1 MSTVWWEG
9 ERLSIPTLQSGQAGP
24 CLESHLRAAAPRQAP
39 ADCLEELTG
48 QPHLGP
54 GLGHLK
60 HQDFNNAEMVGEFD
74 IDIDM
79 EEEDSDHPDP
89 SPEHFSRWRAAKQ
102 QLPAVRS
109 SVSSVLAPA
118 QRLVTVVRQV
128 QPVPGVVS
136 LLTELAE
143 DQHLQLSLL
152 PQHGQQGGGY
162 SAARQKDLRTN
173 NDERILH

>member
-79 EEEDSDHPDP
+79 EGEDSDHPDP
-89 SPEHFSRWRAAKQ
+89 SPEHFCWWGGSKQ

-109 SVSSVLAPA
+109 SVSALITPA
-118 QRLVTVVRQV
+118 QRLVTVIRQLH
-128 QPVPGVVS
+128 PVPAVVS
-136 LLTELAE
+136 LLAELAE
-143 DQHLQLSLL
+143 DQHLQLPLL
-152 PQHGQQGGGY
+152 PPHLQ
-162 SAARQKDLRTN
+162 
-173 NDERILH
+173 